1 MSSADVENEKKAQQ
15 MFDDAEKRL
24 KKWLSFGNKWEEAVE
39 LFMNAG
45 NKWKA
50 TKNWRAAGE
59 AFSRAADCHTKLESK
74 HDAASAL
81 VEAGQCHRKA
91 NNVEAAVQCFQH
103 ANELWIDLGRFPNAA
118 KHEKE
123 MGDMFKEKDDTDRAI
138 KHYRKAADYY
148 LGEDQSS
155 AANGCL
161 LQVADLCSADGRY
174 AEAAEIYEQVA
185 RSSMEKKLLAYHV
198 KEYLFKAMVCH
209 LALVA
214 GQPGSP
220 DIEKVKET
228 FGRYATMDLHFSNG
242 REYELIEALI
252 KAVETQDEELVS
264 QAVAEYDSVSTLDE
278 WKTSMLLVIKR
289 SLSPEEVEKN
299 LDLC

>member
-1 MSSADVENEKKAQQ
+1 

-50 TKNWRAAGE
+50 AKNWRAAGE
-59 AFSRAADCHTKLESK
+59 AFSRASDCHAKLESK

-81 VEAGQCHRKA
+81 VEAGQCFRKA
-91 NNVEAAVQCFQH
+91 NNTEGAVQCFQH
-103 ANELWIDLGRFPNAA
+103 ANELWIDLGRFTNAA

-123 MGDMFKEKDDTDRAI
+123 LGDMFKENDDTDRAI

-148 LGEDQSS
+148 MGEDQSS
-155 AANGCL
+155 AANSCL
-161 LQVADLCSADGRY
+161 LQVADIASTDGRY
-174 AEAAEIYEQVA
+174 DEAAELYEQVA
-185 RSSMEKKLLAYHV
+185 RSSMDKKLLAYHV
-198 KEYLFKAMVCH
+198 KEYLFKAMICH

-214 GQPGSP
+214 KQPGSP
-220 DIEKVKET
+220 DIEKAKEK
-228 FGRYATMDLHFSNG
+228 FDRYVTMDLHFNNS
-242 REYELIEALI
+242 REYELLAALI
-252 KAVETQDEELVS
+252 TAVETQDEDLVAH
-264 QAVAEYDSVSTLDE
+264 AVAEYDAVSTLDE

-289 SLSPEEVEKN
+289 SLSPDEVEKN